1 MQNSF
6 EVVMVFESR
15 LSCLKYPT
23 SIDPTVAIGRTINII
38 FEFRKPP
45 DEEQV
50 ENIFFCLWR
59 ALDKAI
65 ASVSVMI
72 FGSCH
77 LILILFVSS
86 TRQGTSS
93 QYQYCYLDLVI

>member
-1 MQNSF
+1 
-6 EVVMVFESR
+6 MVFESR

-50 ENIFFCLWR
+50 ENIFLCLE
-59 ALDKAI
+59 
-65 ASVSVMI
+65 
-72 FGSCH
+72 GP
-77 LILILFVSS
+77 
-86 TRQGTSS
+86 RQGNRLSISDDIWILSS
-93 QYQYCYLDLVI
+93 DTDTICQLNKYL

>member
-50 ENIFFCLWR
+50 ENIFCCVWR

-77 LILILFVSS
+77 LILILFVS
-86 TRQGTSS
+86 
-93 QYQYCYLDLVI
+93 

>member
-1 MQNSF
+1 
-6 EVVMVFESR
+6 MVFESR

-50 ENIFFCLWR
+50 ENIFFLS
-59 ALDKAI
+59 LE
-65 ASVSVMI
+65 
-72 FGSCH
+72 GP
-77 LILILFVSS
+77 
-86 TRQGTSS
+86 RQGNRLSISDDIWILSS
-93 QYQYCYLDLVI
+93 DTDTICQLNKYF

>member
-50 ENIFFCLWR
+50 KNVC
-59 ALDKAI
+59 
-65 ASVSVMI
+65 
-72 FGSCH
+72 FGA
-77 LILILFVSS
+77 FAK
-86 TRQGTSS
+86 RQGPSP
-93 QYQYCYLDLVI
+93 QYQ